1 LPGNPKIDT
10 RRFHG
15 WFERDL
21 RVGEITCKTL
31 MGRSGIESVDYAI
44 NPYLG
49 CAHACVYCYARFMRR
64 MGHKGERWGSFV
76 DAKVNA
82 LERLKAEVPKR
93 MTGIVLLSSV
103 TDPYQPL
110 EKKYELTRG
119 SLELLL
125 ERQFPVSILTKSDL
139 VLRDLDL
146 IRKFDTIEVGFTLTT
161 IHDSARR
168 AFEPGASP
176 VERRLE
182 ALRELSEE
190 GIPTWAFIGP
200 VLPYITEDGLEF
212 LLDELAGCV
221 NRVLIDRLNV
231 KSGNMPDIRRALK
244 VHYPD
249 LQPLFES
256 ALKGDSVYYDGFRRK
271 ASEMCRRRSIP
282 FEVLY

>member
-1 LPGNPKIDT
+1 LIPGGSKD
-10 RRFHG
+10 G
-15 WFERDL
+15 L
-21 RVGEITCKTL
+21 SALKVGEITCKTL
-31 MGRSGIESVDYAI
+31 MGRSGIGSVDYSI

-49 CAHACVYCYARFMRR
+49 CSHACVYCYARFMRR

-82 LERLKAEVPKR
+82 LERLKAEIPKR
-93 MTGIVLLSSV
+93 MQGIVLLSSV

-110 EKKYELTRG
+110 ETKYELTRG

-139 VLRDLDL
+139 VLRDLDI
-146 IRKFDTIEVGFTLTT
+146 IRKFDIIEVGFTLTSYNDT
-161 IHDSARR
+161 TRK

-176 VERRLE
+176 VERRLA
-182 ALRELSEE
+182 ALREMSDE

-200 VLPYITEDGLEF
+200 VLPYLTEDGLEL
-212 LLDELAGCV
+212 LLDELAGYV
-221 NRVLIDRLNV
+221 NRILIDRMNI
-231 KSGNMPDIRRALK
+231 KSGNMSDIRGTLSE
-244 VHYPD
+244 HYPD

-256 ALKGDSVYYDGFRRK
+256 ALKGDSIYYDGFRRRV
-271 ASEMCRRRSIP
+271 SEMCRRRSIP

>member
-1 LPGNPKIDT
+1 MIPG
-10 RRFHG
+10 G
-15 WFERDL
+15 SMEGLSAL
-21 RVGEITCKTL
+21 RLGEVTCKTL
-31 MGRSGIESVDYAI
+31 MGRSGIGSVDYAI
-44 NPYLG
+44 NPYIG

-64 MGHKGERWGSFV
+64 MGHPGERWGSFV

-82 LERLKAEVPKR
+82 LKRLRAEAPR
-93 MTGIVLLSSV
+93 RSMGQVLLSSV

-110 EKKYELTRG
+110 ERKYELTRG

-139 VLRDLDL
+139 VLRDLDI
-146 IRKFDTIEVGFTLTT
+146 IRKFDTIEVGFTLTAN
-161 IHDSARR
+161 HESARK

-176 VERRLE
+176 VERRLA
-182 ALRELSEE
+182 ALRELRDE

-200 VLPYITEDGLEF
+200 VLPYITEDGLEP

-231 KSGNMPDIRRALK
+231 KSGNMPDIREALTE
-244 VHYPD
+244 HYPD

-256 ALKGDSVYYDGFRRK
+256 ALKKGSAYYDGFTRK
-271 ASEMCRRRSIP
+271 VSEMCRRRSIP
-282 FEVLY
+282 FEVLF

>member
-1 LPGNPKIDT
+1 MDGLST
-10 RRFHG
+10 M
-15 WFERDL
+15 

-31 MGRSGIESVDYAI
+31 MGRSGIGSVDYAI

-64 MGHKGERWGSFV
+64 MGHPGERWGSFV

-82 LERLKAEVPKR
+82 LERLRAEAPR
-93 MTGIVLLSSV
+93 RSMGNVLLSSV

-110 EKKYELTRG
+110 ERKYELTRG

-139 VLRDLDL
+139 VLRDLDI
-146 IRKFDTIEVGFTLTT
+146 IRKFDTIEVGFTLTAY
-161 IHDSARR
+161 HDTARK
-168 AFEPGASP
+168 AFEPGASQ
-176 VERRLE
+176 VERRLA
-182 ALRELSEE
+182 ALKALSEE

-200 VLPYITEDGLEF
+200 VLPYITEDGLEP
-212 LLDELAGCV
+212 LLDDLAGCV
-221 NRVLIDRLNV
+221 DRVLIDRLNV
-231 KSGNMPDIRRALK
+231 KSGNMPDIRGTLSE
-244 VHYPD
+244 HYPD

-256 ALKGDSVYYDGFRRK
+256 ALKKGSVYYDKFTRK
-271 ASEMCRRRSIP
+271 VSEMCRRRMIP

>member
-1 LPGNPKIDT
+1 MDGLSVLKI
-10 RRFHG
+10 
-15 WFERDL
+15 
-21 RVGEITCKTL
+21 GEVTCKTL
-31 MGRSGIESVDYAI
+31 MGRSGIGSVDYAI

-82 LERLKAEVPKR
+82 LERLRAEAPRRSMGK
-93 MTGIVLLSSV
+93 VLLSSV

-139 VLRDLDL
+139 VLRDLDI
-146 IRKFDTIEVGFTLTT
+146 IRRFDTIEVGFTLTAY
-161 IHDSARR
+161 HESARK

-176 VERRLE
+176 VERRLA
-182 ALRELSEE
+182 ALKELSDE

-200 VLPYITEDGLEF
+200 VLPYITEDGLEP

-221 NRVLIDRLNV
+221 NNVLIDRLNV
-231 KSGNMPDIRRALK
+231 KSGNMPDIREALME
-244 VHYPD
+244 HYPD

-256 ALKGDSVYYDGFRRK
+256 ALKKGSAYYDGFTRK
-271 ASEMCRRRSIP
+271 VSEMCRRRSIP

>member
-1 LPGNPKIDT
+1 MV
-10 RRFHG
+10 
-15 WFERDL
+15 
-21 RVGEITCKTL
+21 RVGEVTCKTL
-31 MGRSGIESVDYAI
+31 MGRSGIGSVDYAI

-82 LERLKAEVPKR
+82 LERLQAEVPKR
-93 MTGIVLLSSV
+93 RLGKVLLSSV

-110 EKKYELTRG
+110 ERKYELTRG

-125 ERQFPVSILTKSDL
+125 ERQFPVSILTKSEL
-139 VLRDLDL
+139 VLRDLD
-146 IRKFDTIEVGFTLTT
+146 IIKKFDTIEVGFTLT
-161 IHDSARR
+161 AYREEVRR

-176 VERRLE
+176 VERRLA
-182 ALRELSEE
+182 ALWKLNED

-200 VLPYITEDGLEF
+200 VLPYITEDSLEP

-221 NRVLIDRLNV
+221 NNVLIDRLNV
-231 KSGNMPDIRRALK
+231 KSGNMPDIRVALK
-244 VHYPD
+244 EHYPD

-256 ALKGDSVYYDGFRRK
+256 ALKRDSVYYDGFRK
-271 ASEMCRRRSIP
+271 KVSKMCRRRSIP

>member
-1 LPGNPKIDT
+1 MVGLST
-10 RRFHG
+10 
-15 WFERDL
+15 L
-21 RVGEITCKTL
+21 REGEITCKTL
-31 MGRSGIESVDYAI
+31 MGRSGIGSVDYAI

-82 LERLKAEVPKR
+82 LDRLRVEAPR
-93 MTGIVLLSSV
+93 RSMGNVLLSSV

-110 EKKYELTRG
+110 ERKYELTRG

-139 VLRDLDL
+139 VLRDLDI
-146 IRKFDTIEVGFTLTT
+146 IRKFDTIEVGFTITAY
-161 IHDSARR
+161 HDSVRR

-176 VERRLE
+176 VER
-182 ALRELSEE
+182 S
-190 GIPTWAFIGP
+190 IPTWAFIGP
-200 VLPYITEDGLEF
+200 MLPYITEDGLEP

-231 KSGNMPDIRRALK
+231 KSGNMPDIRGVLSE
-244 VHYPD
+244 HYPD

-256 ALKGDSVYYDGFRRK
+256 ALKKGSVYYDGFRRK
-271 ASEMCRRRSIP
+271 VSEMCRKRSIP

>member
-1 LPGNPKIDT
+1 MIPG
-10 RRFHG
+10 G
-15 WFERDL
+15 SMEGLSAL
-21 RVGEITCKTL
+21 RLGEITCKTL
-31 MGRSGIESVDYAI
+31 MGQSGIGNVDYAI

-64 MGHKGERWGSFV
+64 MGHKGERWGGFV

-82 LERLKAEVPKR
+82 LERLRAEAPKR
-93 MTGIVLLSSV
+93 RMGKVLLSSV

-110 EKKYELTRG
+110 ERRYELTRG

-139 VLRDLDL
+139 VLRDLDI
-146 IRKFDTIEVGFTLTT
+146 IRKFDTIEVGFTLTAY
-161 IHDSARR
+161 HDAARR

-176 VERRLE
+176 VERRLA
-182 ALRELSEE
+182 ALRELSAE

-200 VLPYITEDGLEF
+200 VLPYITEDGLEP

-231 KSGNMPDIRRALK
+231 KSGNMPDIRGALSE
-244 VHYPD
+244 HYPD
-249 LQPLFES
+249 LQPLFEA

-271 ASEMCRRRSIP
+271 VSDMCRRRSIP

>member
-1 LPGNPKIDT
+1 MV
-10 RRFHG
+10 R
-15 WFERDL
+15 E
-21 RVGEITCKTL
+21 GETTCKTL
-31 MGRSGIESVDYAI
+31 MGRSGIGSVDYAI
-44 NPYLG
+44 NPYIG

-82 LERLKAEVPKR
+82 LEMLQAEAPKR
-93 MTGIVLLSSV
+93 SMGQVLLSSV

-110 EKKYELTRG
+110 ERKYKLTRG

-139 VLRDLDL
+139 VLRDLDI
-146 IRKFDTIEVGFTLTT
+146 IRKFDTIEVGFTLTSYNDAT
-161 IHDSARR
+161 RR

-176 VERRLE
+176 VERRLA
-182 ALRELSEE
+182 ALREISEE

-200 VLPYITEDGLEF
+200 VLPYLTEDGLEP

-221 NRVLIDRLNV
+221 NRVLIDRINI
-231 KSGNMPDIRRALK
+231 KSGNMPDIRVALSE
-244 VHYPD
+244 HYPD
-249 LQPLFES
+249 LQPMFEL
-256 ALKGDSVYYDGFRRK
+256 ALKGDSVYYDGFRRRV
-271 ASEMCRRRSIP
+271 SEMCRRRSIP